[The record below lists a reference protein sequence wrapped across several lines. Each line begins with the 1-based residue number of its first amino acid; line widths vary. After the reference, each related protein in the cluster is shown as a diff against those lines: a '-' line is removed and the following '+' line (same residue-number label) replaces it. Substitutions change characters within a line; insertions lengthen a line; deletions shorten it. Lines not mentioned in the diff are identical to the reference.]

1 MPADPALTELG
12 RGQAAAL
19 AEWVGRDEGRRPAR
33 IVSSPMRRAFE
44 TATAIGK
51 RTGVQVAVDER
62 LAEFDL
68 GASEYIPLEQLG
80 HDVFAAAATALTTGV
95 WGNHRFDPQE
105 FRDRVW
111 SAFDEIAG
119 AQTDGRVVVV
129 CHGGVLNSYLSRV
142 VGREYGAF
150 FMPRYTSVSRVFVS
164 IEGELRLGSLNELPH
179 ARARAGL
186 TF

>member
-1 MPADPALTELG
+1 
-12 RGQAAAL
+12 
-19 AEWVGRDEGRRPAR
+19 
-33 IVSSPMRRAFE
+33 MRRAVE
-44 TATAIGK
+44 TATAIGD
-51 RTGVQVAVDER
+51 RTGVPVSVDGR

-111 SAFDEIAG
+111 SAFDEIA
-119 AQTDGRVVVV
+119 AEQTKGHGQAGGRVVVV

-150 FMPRYTSVSRVFVS
+150 FMPRYTSVSRVFVGAG
-164 IEGELRLGSLNELPH
+164 GELRLGSLNELPH
-179 ARARAGL
+179 ARAREGL